1 MRKQFLFIFF
11 VMIVSN
17 TVQAQTRGTKVGFID
32 MEYILQNVPDYTEAQ
47 NQLEQKAQKWK
58 QEIEA
63 KKIEI
68 NKLKEA
74 LKAEKALLTKGLIE
88 ERTAEITFLENE
100 MLDYQQKRFGP
111 NGDLMSQKAGL
122 TKPIQDQVFTA
133 VQDIAEAKKYDFIFD
148 KTSDLTMLFA
158 AKKFDIS
165 DQIIRV
171 LNRTEKRGQL
181 TKKQL
186 KEEEAK
192 EIQEDALDENPALS
206 DRQKALD
213 AKKAARDKAIADRVQ
228 LQEERKKAAEDK
240 RLQIIAD
247 REAKKSGA
255 TPASSKTAAPII
267 GNEIEKE
274 ATKTAAA
281 EARQKQLD
289 ERASILEARKKAVE
303 DNKKAQEEKRK
314 QIIADREAKKTTA
327 VPATEKTP
335 TAKPTGN
342 NAEKEAAKTAAEE
355 AKQKQIDAR
364 AKTLEDRK
372 KLADDNKKALE
383 LKRKQA
389 LEEKEAKKTGTI
401 SESTTKE
408 VEKTKDTLAAP
419 TEETPK
425 TAAEEV
431 KQKQA
436 EARAKTLEERKKV
449 IEDRK
454 KALEEK
460 RLKIIEE
467 REAAK
472 KANQEKLKLTKENTN
487 NN

>member
-1 MRKQFLFIFF
+1 MRKHFLFIFL
-11 VMIVSN
+11 VLIVSN
-17 TVQAQTRGTKVGFID
+17 TTQAQTRGTKVGFID
-32 MEYILQNVPDYTEAQ
+32 MEYILQNVPDYAEAQ

-88 ERTAEITFLENE
+88 ERTAEIAFLENE
-100 MLDYQQKRFGP
+100 TLDYQQKRFGP

-148 KTSDLTMLFA
+148 KTSDMTMLFA
-158 AKKFDIS
+158 AKRFDIS
-165 DQIIRV
+165 DQIIRI
-171 LNRTEKRGQL
+171 LNRTEKREQL

-192 EIQEDALDENPALS
+192 EAKEEAINDNPVLS

-213 AKKAARDKAIADRVQ
+213 DKKATREKVIADRIL
-228 LQEERKKAAEDK
+228 LQEERKQAAEEK
-240 RLQIIAD
+240 RLQIISD
-247 REAKKSGA
+247 REAKKAGL
-255 TPASSKTAAPII
+255 TPASSKTATPIS

-274 ATKTAAA
+274 AAKTAAA
-281 EARQKQLD
+281 DAKQKQLD
-289 ERASILEARKKAVE
+289 ERASLLEARKKAAE

-314 QIIADREAKKTTA
+314 QILADREAKKTGIAPATSKSTA
-327 VPATEKTP
+327 VNPA
-335 TAKPTGN
+335 AN
-342 NAEKEAAKTAAEE
+342 NLENGAAKTAAEE
-355 AKQKQIDAR
+355 ARQKQIDAR

-372 KLADDNKKALE
+372 KMADENKKAQE
-383 LKRKQA
+383 EKRKQI
-389 LEEKEAKKTGTI
+389 LEEKESKKTGTV
-401 SESTTKE
+401 SESTIKE
-408 VEKTKDTLAAP
+408 VEKTTDTVAKPAK
-419 TEETPK
+419 EAPK
-425 TAAEEV
+425 TAAEEA

-436 EARAKTLEERKKV
+436 EARAKTLEDRKKV

-454 KALEEK
+454 KAMEEK
-460 RLKIIEE
+460 RLKMLEE

-472 KANQEKLKLTKENTN
+472 KPN
-487 NN
+487 

>member
-1 MRKQFLFIFF
+1 MRKHFLSIFLIL
-11 VMIVSN
+11 IVAN

-88 ERTAEITFLENE
+88 ERIAEIVFLENE
-100 MLDYQQKRFGP
+100 TLDYQQKRFGP

-148 KTSDLTMLFA
+148 KTSDMTMLFA
-158 AKKFDIS
+158 AKRFDIS

-171 LNRTEKRGQL
+171 LNRTEKREQL

-192 EIQEDALDENPALS
+192 EIQQDALDENPALS
-206 DRQKALD
+206 SRQNALD
-213 AKKAARDKAIADRVQ
+213 AKKAARDKVIADRIL
-228 LQEERKKAAEDK
+228 LQEERKKTAEDK
-240 RLQIIAD
+240 RLQILAD
-247 REAKKSGA
+247 REAKKSGLA
-255 TPASSKTAAPII
+255 PASSKTAPTNI
-267 GNEIEKE
+267 GNEVEKE

-281 EARQKQLD
+281 EAKQKQLE
-289 ERASILEARKKAVE
+289 ERALILEARKKAVE

-314 QIIADREAKKTTA
+314 QILADREAKKTGT
-327 VPATEKTP
+327 VPS
-335 TAKPTGN
+335 TAKSATVDPAVNST
-342 NAEKEAAKTAAEE
+342 EKEAAKTASEE

-372 KLADDNKKALE
+372 KLAEDNKKAQE
-383 LKRKQA
+383 EKRKQA
-389 LEEKEAKKTGTI
+389 LEEKEAKKTGTV
-401 SESTTKE
+401 SESTIKE
-408 VEKTKDTLAAP
+408 VEKTTDTVAEPAK
-419 TEETPK
+419 EAPK
-425 TAAEEV
+425 TAAEEA

-436 EARAKTLEERKKV
+436 EARAKTLEDRKKV

-460 RLKIIEE
+460 RLKILED

-472 KANQEKLKLTKENTN
+472 KANEEKLKLTKENTN